1 MDRPGSVVRY
11 AAASLTLL
19 ALTGSVGLF
28 WNRQSNGVD
37 SLEQA
42 AADSVSA
49 REQSLHY
56 GSNYFANA
64 FGVSGDLNRHWWCG
78 HYFGSLCRRDGRD
91 QTQWY
96 QKTDWLDYSSRLKV
110 QSRRISGFLRFIITF
125 VHADYLELDQARNQN
140 FTLLRRSLHNGGL
153 FEIQAAHEA
162 DGQEEVAFHEAI
174 KELHARVIAKR
185 NATENLRQV
194 CSFGLD

>member
-1 MDRPGSVVRY
+1 MDRIVRY

-42 AADSVSA
+42 AADSVSS
-49 REQSLHY
+49 REQSLHH

-64 FGVSGDLNRHWWCG
+64 FRVSGDLNHHWWCG
-78 HYFGSLCRRDGRD
+78 HYFRSLCRRDGRD

-110 QSRRISGFLRFIITF
+110 QSRRISGFWRFIITF
-125 VHADYLELDQARNQN
+125 VHADYLELDQARKQKI
-140 FTLLRRSLHNGGL
+140 LLYWDVNCIMEVCLKYRQHTRRMNR
-153 FEIQAAHEA
+153 
-162 DGQEEVAFHEAI
+162 
-174 KELHARVIAKR
+174 KK
-185 NATENLRQV
+185 
-194 CSFGLD
+194 